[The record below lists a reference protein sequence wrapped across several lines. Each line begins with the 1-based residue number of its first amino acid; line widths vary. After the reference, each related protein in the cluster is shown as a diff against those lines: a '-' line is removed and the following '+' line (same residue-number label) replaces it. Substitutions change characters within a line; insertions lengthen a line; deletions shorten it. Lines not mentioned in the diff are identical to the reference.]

1 MKTESPPSYRENQ
14 HRILLALFLA
24 ASILVVYWNVQGFDF
39 IDYDD
44 NIYLFE
50 NPHLQTSLTWKTLK
64 WAFLN
69 HETGHWHPLTW
80 LSHIFDWRLF
90 GANAGG
96 HHWTSLV
103 LHILNTILLFTF
115 LDRATGSLSRSA
127 FVAALF
133 ALHPLNVES
142 VAWISERK
150 NVLSTFFWLLTLWA
164 YLHYLGRRNLSR
176 YLWVVLF
183 FALGLMAKPMLI
195 TLPVTLLLLDYW
207 PLGRMFDSRT
217 PQRTDVLP
225 GDCGVYSPFGH
236 TGLWGLILEKSPLFV
251 LSGLSALM
259 TLRAAEEGGAVK
271 SLDMFPMTL
280 RVANALVSYGQYVRK
295 MFWPHDLTFFYP
307 YGPGP
312 SGAAIMPAVVFFLGA
327 TILAVRVRHRYPYVW
342 VGWLWYVITL
352 VPVIGLI
359 QVGFQS
365 MADRYAYIPL
375 VGLFIIIAWGAAGA
389 ISRRNLSRSVTVP
402 CAVLAVAVLMG
413 LSWGQVQT
421 WRDSET
427 AALRSLK
434 VNGDNPIAHNIL
446 GNVYLDRQRMELAIS
461 HYREALRLK
470 PDYATAYNNLGIA
483 LMNRGEWGAAEANY
497 RRALQYQPDL
507 AKAYNNMGVALA
519 RQGRLEEAI
528 AQFRQAIRIKP
539 EYEGAK
545 HNLAVALSNP
555 KSGVSP

>member
-1 MKTESPPSYRENQ
+1 M
-14 HRILLALFLA
+14 
-24 ASILVVYWNVQGFDF
+24 
-39 IDYDD
+39 
-44 NIYLFE
+44 
-50 NPHLQTSLTWKTLK
+50 
-64 WAFLN
+64 
-69 HETGHWHPLTW
+69 
-80 LSHIFDWRLF
+80 
-90 GANAGG
+90 
-96 HHWTSLV
+96 
-103 LHILNTILLFTF
+103 
-115 LDRATGSLSRSA
+115 
-127 FVAALF
+127 
-133 ALHPLNVES
+133 
-142 VAWISERK
+142 
-150 NVLSTFFWLLTLWA
+150 
-164 YLHYLGRRNLSR
+164 
-176 YLWVVLF
+176 
-183 FALGLMAKPMLI
+183 
-195 TLPVTLLLLDYW
+195 
-207 PLGRMFDSRT
+207 
-217 PQRTDVLP
+217 
-225 GDCGVYSPFGH
+225 
-236 TGLWGLILEKSPLFV
+236 
-251 LSGLSALM
+251 
-259 TLRAAEEGGAVK
+259 
-271 SLDMFPMTL
+271 
-280 RVANALVSYGQYVRK
+280 
-295 MFWPHDLTFFYP
+295 
-307 YGPGP
+307 
-312 SGAAIMPAVVFFLGA
+312 
-327 TILAVRVRHRYPYVW
+327 RHRYPYVW

-365 MADRYAYIPL
+365 WRTATPTSARGSFYNHCL
-375 VGLFIIIAWGAAGA
+375 GAAGA